1 MKTVTFFLVFKTQD
15 ACMQLKHQVRVVFS
29 FVERKINAYIQYI
42 KQFRVLTFYL
52 PINLY
57 LKLLWE
63 CLVLN
68 FGD

>member
-1 MKTVTFFLVFKTQD
+1 
-15 ACMQLKHQVRVVFS
+15 MQLKHQVRVVFS